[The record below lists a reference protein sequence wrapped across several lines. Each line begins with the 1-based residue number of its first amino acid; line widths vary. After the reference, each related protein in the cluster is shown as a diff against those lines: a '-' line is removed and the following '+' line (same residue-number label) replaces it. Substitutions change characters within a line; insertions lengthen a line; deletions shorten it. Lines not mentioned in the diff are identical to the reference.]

1 MANYA
6 EYFAARDA
14 DKPRPKYNS
23 GDRVFG
29 RWNKIPF
36 IAMVVREEDKKV
48 LVHSDLPIKH
58 DEQIHYIL
66 KLPRTDVQL
75 LKNYD

>member
-14 DKPRPKYNS
+14 DLPKYKYNY

-36 IAMVVREEDKKV
+36 IAMVVREEDRKV

-58 DEQIHYIL
+58 DDQIHNIL
-66 KLPRTDVQL
+66 KLSRADVTL

>member
-14 DKPRPKYNS
+14 DLPNPKYNY

-36 IAMVVREEDKKV
+36 IAMVVREEDRKV

-58 DEQIHYIL
+58 DDQLNYIL

>member
-14 DKPRPKYNS
+14 DLPKPKYNY

-29 RWNKIPF
+29 LWNKIPF
-36 IAMVVREEDKKV
+36 IASVVREEDKKV

-66 KLPRTDVQL
+66 KLSRADVTL
-75 LKNYD
+75 LKSYD